1 MQLIED
7 DVYEN
12 TVKCFTDV
20 SCHCSGN
27 EEEEEEEEKPYYL
40 HDIVPGAREGQD
52 GKIQSR
58 AVASSRLQSRQ
69 EGGGKFQHVE

>member
-12 TVKCFTDV
+12 TVKCFADV

-27 EEEEEEEEKPYYL
+27 KEEEEEEGKNPTICTISCQVLGKVGVEKY
-40 HDIVPGAREGQD
+40 
-52 GKIQSR
+52 R
-58 AVASSRLQSRQ
+58 AGL
-69 EGGGKFQHVE
+69 

>member
-12 TVKCFTDV
+12 TVKCFADV

-27 EEEEEEEEKPYYL
+27 KEEEEEGKNPT
-40 HDIVPGAREGQD
+40 ICTICARCWGRSGWKNTEQG
-52 GKIQSR
+52 GS
-58 AVASSRLQSRQ
+58 LQPLSLVRRGLGI
-69 EGGGKFQHVE
+69 GG